1 MYREISI
8 QYLKG
13 VGPSW
18 RKKLIKLG
26 IYTLGDLLYY
36 FPFRY
41 HDKRKVSLIREL
53 EENREALIE
62 GKVLV
67 RNLRYPK
74 KKTPFTRLG
83 IFEALVSDGKDKILC
98 VWFNQPYLKNVIK
111 VKDKL
116 WIFGK
121 VRRYKNRLCFICPEF
136 ERAEDSLNLGR
147 IVGVYRVKEGMSQ
160 RRLRRIIFEN
170 LKRYAHLIEEPL
182 PFYIRER
189 FNLPNINKSLW
200 QIHFPS
206 DLEEIEV
213 SRKRFIFEELFFS
226 QILIFLRKAKRRLR
240 KGVAFSLKQSV
251 IDRIKQKLG
260 FQLTVSQKE
269 TLSHLFEDM
278 KKDYPMCRLIQGD
291 VGCGKTAVALFAIG
305 VCISNGYQAAFCV
318 PTEVLAYQHFLTI
331 SNIFKDLGYKA
342 EILVSSLP
350 GRKKGEIIKKL
361 RKGEINIVVGTHALL
376 EEEVKFKNLGLVVID
391 EQHKFG
397 VAQRVLLSK
406 KGNNPDCLVMSATPI
421 PRSLALSL
429 YGDLDLSIIKERPP
443 GRKEPTTFTVSEKDR
458 EKVYSFVRE
467 KLKEGRQAFFVFS
480 VIEESEDEDIFSLER
495 MYERIKNEFSSFK
508 VEALHGRIKSE
519 EKERIIKEYA
529 EGRIDVLVATSVV
542 EVGLNVENA
551 TVMVVEN
558 PEKFGLAQLHQLR
571 GRIQRATFDSYF
583 ILILRENLS
592 ENAKKRIKIL
602 ENTNDGFKIAEEDLA
617 LRGPGEFFGLRQTG
631 FSKSYLANPL
641 KEMELLKEARKI
653 AYEVI
658 RKDPFLKNSCHR
670 PIKEHLNFW
679 LSFFQRDSEGS

>member
-1 MYREISI
+1 MCREISL

-18 RKKLIKLG
+18 KKKLIKLG
-26 IYTLGDLLYY
+26 IHTLGDLFYY

-41 HDKRKVSLIREL
+41 QDKRKVSSIKEL
-53 EENREALIE
+53 EENKEALIE

-74 KKTPFTRLG
+74 RRTPFTRLG
-83 IFEALVSDGKDKILC
+83 IFEALVSDGKDRILC
-98 VWFNQPYLKNVIK
+98 IWFNQSYLKNVIK
-111 VKDKL
+111 AKDKL

-121 VRRYKNRLCFICPEF
+121 VRRYRNRLCFICPEF
-136 ERAEDSLNLGR
+136 EKAEGSFTLGR

-170 LKRYAHLIEEPL
+170 LRKYAHLIEEPI

-189 FNLPNINKSLW
+189 LNLPNINKSLW

-206 DLEEIEV
+206 DSGEIEI

-226 QILIFLRKAKRRLR
+226 QILIFLRKTKRRLK
-240 KGVAFSLKQSV
+240 KGVTFKVKQPV
-251 IDRIKQKLG
+251 IDRIKQRLG
-260 FQLTVSQKE
+260 FQLTTSQKE
-269 TLSHLFEDM
+269 TLFQVLEDM

-305 VCISNGYQAAFCV
+305 VCVSNGYQAVFCV
-318 PTEVLAYQHFLTI
+318 PTEVLAHQHFITV
-331 SNIFKDLGYKA
+331 SNIFKDLKYKV

-350 GRKKGEIIKKL
+350 VRKKREIIKEL
-361 RKGEINIVVGTHALL
+361 REGKINVVVGTHALL

-429 YGDLDLSIIKERPP
+429 YGDLDLSIIKEKPP
-443 GRKEPTTFTVSEKDR
+443 GRKEPTTFTVNEKDR
-458 EKVYSFVRE
+458 EKVYSFVKR

-480 VIEESEDEDIFSLER
+480 VIEESEDEEILSLER
-495 MYERIKNEFSSFK
+495 MYERIKEEFSSFK
-508 VEALHGRIKSE
+508 VEMLHGRIKSE

-529 EGRIDVLVATSVV
+529 KGRIDILVATTVV

-551 TVMVVEN
+551 TVMVIEN

-602 ENTNDGFKIAEEDLA
+602 EKTNDGFKIAEEDLA
-617 LRGPGEFFGLRQTG
+617 LRGPGEFFGLRQAG

-641 KEMELLKEARKI
+641 KEVELLKEARKM

-658 RKDPFLKNSCHR
+658 RKDPLLKNSCHR
-670 PIKEHLNFW
+670 PIKKHLNFW
-679 LSFFQRDSEGS
+679 LSFFQKDNESS